1 MMRKGLLAVTMLCTL
16 SLFGCKKQVPTNIV
30 QRSLKN
36 ALRHA
41 PLTASGMCGATVK
54 GLPNATITIAKRGA
68 NNTGVAH
75 VVGAPWMAPGAP
87 SKCEGDVEFA
97 YSYNTKRTGYRGRN
111 KTTTWYL
118 DHLKLVA
125 VQTPGVAF
133 KAVDESNVDDDDD

>member
-54 GLPNATITIAKRGA
+54 ELPNATITIVKRGA
-68 NNTGVAH
+68 KPH
-75 VVGAPWMAPGAP
+75 VVPLDARVMAGGL
-87 SKCEGDVEFA
+87 SRFLEVVE
-97 YSYNTKRTGYRGRN
+97 
-111 KTTTWYL
+111 
-118 DHLKLVA
+118 LVA
-125 VQTPGVAF
+125 LATPHPSDSAGP
-133 KAVDESNVDDDDD
+133 